1 MKLPSLILHASFIF
15 IAQWRGNC
23 ILSKDELMHSYVRKT
38 VWTEKSKSANSSTFI
53 AKSRIENA

>member
-1 MKLPSLILHASFIF
+1 MKLPSLILHAGFIL

-23 ILSKDELMHSYVRKT
+23 ILSKVELMHSYVRKT
-38 VWTEKSKSANSSTFI
+38 GWTEKSKSANNSAFI